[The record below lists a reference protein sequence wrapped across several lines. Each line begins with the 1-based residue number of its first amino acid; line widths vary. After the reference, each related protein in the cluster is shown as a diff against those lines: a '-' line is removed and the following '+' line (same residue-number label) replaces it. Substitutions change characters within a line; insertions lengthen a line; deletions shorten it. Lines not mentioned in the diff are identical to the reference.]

1 MEQNDMII
9 AFALSNGEKY
19 FISHNGK
26 VIHLDESITYE
37 HLQATAK
44 QYSYVSSKVVTTKLW
59 NKQILKHLFNENLNI
74 ERSCNFSLQKVI
86 EKYHKEKP
94 YTILNW

>member
-1 MEQNDMII
+1 MAQNDFII

-19 FISHNGK
+19 FISNNGK
-26 VIHLDESITYE
+26 VDKLTESITYDY
-37 HLQATAK
+37 LQATAK
-44 QYSYVSSKVVTTKLW
+44 QYSCVSSKVVTTKLW